1 MRDEVIPEGQPEALA
16 EGTAEALSEGLWLTI
31 PDAARRLRVTP
42 QAIRDR
48 VRRGTLDTRR
58 EAHGNRVKLLV
69 KVDPAMAPS
78 PDEGLEQRLME
89 TLDQRLAEALPK
101 ALEKVLAEHVG
112 DLRVRAERAEAELD
126 TLRARRRWPG
136 VKIWWQ
142 RFWDGEG

>member
-1 MRDEVIPEGQPEALA
+1 MRDEALPEGQPEALT
-16 EGTAEALSEGLWLTI
+16 EGPAEAPPEGLWLTI

-58 EAHGNRVKLLV
+58 EAYGNRVKLLV
-69 KVDPAMAPS
+69 KVDPALAPS
-78 PDEGLEQRLME
+78 SDEGLEQRLME
-89 TLDQRLAEALPK
+89 ALDQRLAEALPR

-126 TLRARRRWPG
+126 ALRARRRWPG
-136 VKIWWQ
+136 VKVWWR
-142 RFWDGEG
+142 RFWEGEG